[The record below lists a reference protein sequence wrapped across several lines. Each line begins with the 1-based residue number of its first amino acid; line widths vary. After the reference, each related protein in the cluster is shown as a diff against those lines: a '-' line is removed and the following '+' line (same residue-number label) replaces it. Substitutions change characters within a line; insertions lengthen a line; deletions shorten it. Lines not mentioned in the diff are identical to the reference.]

1 MWRNG
6 GILAVSG
13 EHKVR
18 PQKNALRRGHISP
31 ILLIP
36 RLAYHRF
43 FPSRANYMRDSRQH
57 VDRPWPSNTRFRREL
72 MPNSVRIRSFLR
84 RGIAITGG
92 WKSCSSTVREIR
104 GFLGGRGREEEFCQ
118 FWLLRNDRG
127 LRFLHRF
134 FSTFYFPFFHR
145 DIIYTFF
152 GVCFFIGRK
161 EGRKDGNSG
170 FFFLG
175 NRNSWK
181 ELREIGKNWRTILLV
196 VSFCFVYFRNAA
208 FFLDRFF
215 RLFYRNNNSWE
226 FSKFIC
232 SICTVVSS
240 KTITHFCYLLFVLIF
255 IA

>member
-92 WKSCSSTVREIR
+92 WKSCSRTVREIR
-104 GFLGGRGREEEFCQ
+104 GFLGEGRGILPVLIASKRSRIAVFA
-118 FWLLRNDRG
+118 
-127 LRFLHRF
+127 
-134 FSTFYFPFFHR
+134 PFFLLLF
-145 DIIYTFF
+145 IFPSFIGILYTRFSEFF
-152 GVCFFIGRK
+152 FLLEGRK
-161 EGRKDGNSG
+161 EGRTVIPG
-170 FFFLG
+170 FFSGKPQFLK
-175 NRNSWK
+175 RIAW
-181 ELREIGKNWRTILLV
+181 NWEKLTNYLARCIVLFCLFSKC
-196 VSFCFVYFRNAA
+196 SFLFGS
-208 FFLDRFF
+208 FF

>member
-92 WKSCSSTVREIR
+92 WKSCSRTVREIR

-127 LRFLHRF
+127 LRFLRRF

-152 GVCFFIGRK
+152 GVFFFLLEGRK
-161 EGRKDGNSG
+161 EGRTVIPG
-170 FFFLG
+170 FFWGG

-208 FFLDRFF
+208 FFLDRFLDYSIGIIIRGNF
-215 RLFYRNNNSWE
+215 RNS
-226 FSKFIC
+226 FVQF
-232 SICTVVSS
+232 V
-240 KTITHFCYLLFVLIF
+240 LLFRQKQ
-255 IA
+255 

>member
-92 WKSCSSTVREIR
+92 WKSCSRTVREIR

-152 GVCFFIGRK
+152 GVFFFIGRK

-170 FFFLG
+170 FFLGGKPQFLK
-175 NRNSWK
+175 RIAW
-181 ELREIGKNWRTILLV
+181 NWEKLTNYLARCIVLFCLFSKC
-196 VSFCFVYFRNAA
+196 SFLFGS
-208 FFLDRFF
+208 FF